1 MGENARDWI
10 IINLFI
16 LPMSPLEILSNQ
28 IDLILSET
36 PSNLEED
43 VKNYKAELDEYFV
56 EEENNSQD
64 LWKKLRR

>member
-16 LPMSPLEILSNQ
+16 LPMNPLEILSNQ

-36 PSNLEED
+36 PSDLEED
-43 VKNYKAELDEYFV
+43 VKNYKAELEEYFA

>member
-43 VKNYKAELDEYFV
+43 VKNYKAELDEYFA

>member
-1 MGENARDWI
+1 
-10 IINLFI
+10 
-16 LPMSPLEILSNQ
+16 MSPLEILSNQ

-64 LWKKLRR
+64 L